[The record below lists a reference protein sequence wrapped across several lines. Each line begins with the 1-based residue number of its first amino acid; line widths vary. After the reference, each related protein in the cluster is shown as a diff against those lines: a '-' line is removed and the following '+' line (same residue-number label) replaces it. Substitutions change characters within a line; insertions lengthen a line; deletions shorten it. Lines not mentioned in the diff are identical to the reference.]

1 MQSGSTVKRQ
11 AFIIILGL
19 VCEPAL
25 ADGDDQR
32 RVVQTF
38 DGRQDGSNAAYL
50 NVSANDRNNSIPAA
64 PQGGIEQ
71 LVTNAANSLTSR
83 NRPVEGTTQ
92 EMMGEQR
99 ARNTLNAPEHMINS
113 QYDQVGENLT
123 NVILA
128 EEVTNVMQQ
137 FGPGGSQLVDNDL
150 VIGTLSGQAVQSGDN
165 TANMIQV
172 ETAIGTGVQN
182 FPWDSVQRV
191 DNSMRIDTVM
201 PSDLGPVTVAQR
213 ETTSASDSA
222 FRTTT
227 PEVVQHGRNLGNI
240 MIAEEILNVSR
251 TFTGEQV
258 VRNFLQVDPGNAPAS
273 VMQSGVNIANY
284 ASAYHVEGLK
294 QDSNGTQIV
303 ENSVVDG
310 SLNDIRDQIKNYTAV
325 SENYVNVVEIR
336 KPPSDDVNPA
346 EGVSVSQTSSVG
358 QSLTSSGGGTRLQV
372 GNSASVQR

>member
-50 NVSANDRNNSIPAA
+50 NVSANDRNNSVPAA